1 MAGVT
6 EYISQ
11 GRTFFG
17 EVIAELKKVYWPP
30 RNETVAFTAVVVV
43 VVAFVSA
50 YLGVVDWVLSLLM
63 GLVFRGM

>member
-11 GRTFFG
+11 GRTFFN

-30 RNETVAFTAVVVV
+30 RNETFAFTAVVVV
-43 VVAFVSA
+43 VVTFVSI
-50 YLGVVDWVLSLLM
+50 YLGLVDWILSLLM
-63 GLVFRGM
+63 RLVFRGM